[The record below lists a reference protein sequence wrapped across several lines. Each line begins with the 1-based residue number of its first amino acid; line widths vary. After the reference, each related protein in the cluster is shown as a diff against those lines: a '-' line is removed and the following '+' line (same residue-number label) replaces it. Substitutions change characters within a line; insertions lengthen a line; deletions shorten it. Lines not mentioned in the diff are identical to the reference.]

1 MSRGI
6 GNDTH
11 TSIKDAD
18 QVHKKCLSNG
28 QLMVSERT
36 ILLCINTCG
45 DIVGNM
51 KKIIPLIMFASVS
64 ALASPVKADLTSRFT
79 SSVQLQVNAAATQMQ
94 RVGNSYS
101 ISGTNVDTTDGTTA
115 NTISGGTIANGIY
128 GPGTISATQDD
139 PGEAFS
145 FSTAFTQG
153 DALVTS
159 APSVGAVSALSNQL
173 STGAGTAGNLA
184 GTVNS
189 QGALTVTAGGAGT
202 IATGQ
207 FVTELQID

>member
-1 MSRGI
+1 MMI
-6 GNDTH
+6 
-11 TSIKDAD
+11 
-18 QVHKKCLSNG
+18 
-28 QLMVSERT
+28 
-36 ILLCINTCG
+36 
-45 DIVGNM
+45 
-51 KKIIPLIMFASVS
+51 ASVGV
-64 ALASPVKADLTSRFT
+64 ANPVKADLTSRFT

-101 ISGTNVDTTDGTTA
+101 ISGNNVDTTDGTTA
-115 NTISGGTIANGIY
+115 NTVSAGAIASGVY

-173 STGAGTAGNLA
+173 STGAGTAGSLA

-202 IATGQ
+202 TATGQ
-207 FVTELQID
+207 FVSELQID

>member
-1 MSRGI
+1 
-6 GNDTH
+6 
-11 TSIKDAD
+11 
-18 QVHKKCLSNG
+18 
-28 QLMVSERT
+28 
-36 ILLCINTCG
+36 
-45 DIVGNM
+45 M
-51 KKIIPLIMFASVS
+51 KKLIPFIMFAGFGVV
-64 ALASPVKADLTSRFT
+64 ANPVKADLTSRFT

-115 NTISGGTIANGIY
+115 NTVSAGAIASGIY

-173 STGAGTAGNLA
+173 STGAGTAGSLA
-184 GTVNS
+184 GTVTS
-189 QGALTVTAGGAGT
+189 QGALTIVAGGAGT
-202 IATGQ
+202 SATGQ
-207 FVTELQID
+207 FVSELSID

>member
-1 MSRGI
+1 
-6 GNDTH
+6 
-11 TSIKDAD
+11 
-18 QVHKKCLSNG
+18 
-28 QLMVSERT
+28 
-36 ILLCINTCG
+36 
-45 DIVGNM
+45 
-51 KKIIPLIMFASVS
+51 MFAGLGVI
-64 ALASPVKADLTSRFT
+64 ADPVKADLTSRFT

-115 NTISGGTIANGIY
+115 NTVSAGTIASGIY

-153 DALVTS
+153 DALPTS

-173 STGAGTAGNLA
+173 STAAGSAGSLA

-202 IATGQ
+202 VATGQ
-207 FVTELQID
+207 FVSELQID